1 MFGFS
6 GKEKLKV
13 SLGRTVLLVH
23 DFEEALNFY
32 QNLFGC
38 HTLFDQVAN
47 NGKRYLHI
55 GFDKSD
61 VGLWLLKA
69 DTPFQQSLVGKQSG
83 GQPML
88 VFYTNQLDTLLERAR
103 KMNAEILKVPAQTGN
118 ARFFHLGDLY
128 GNELV
133 IIELED

>member
-13 SLGRTVLLVH
+13 SLGRTVLLVKEY
-23 DFEEALNFY
+23 EEALHFY
-32 QNLFGC
+32 EQLFGC
-38 HTLFDQVAN
+38 HKLFDQVAA

-88 VFYTNQLDTLLERAR
+88 VLYTNQLDTLLERAR
-103 KMNAEILKVPAQTGN
+103 KMQAEIMKAPESTDN
-118 ARFFHLGDLY
+118 ARFFHLRDLY

-133 IIELED
+133 IVEFDD